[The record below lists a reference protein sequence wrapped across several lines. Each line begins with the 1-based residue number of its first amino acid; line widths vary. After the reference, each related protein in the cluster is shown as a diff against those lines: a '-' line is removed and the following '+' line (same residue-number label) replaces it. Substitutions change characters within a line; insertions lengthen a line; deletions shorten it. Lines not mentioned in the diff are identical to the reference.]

1 MIWSARP
8 FYAAAIVLASFAPLL
23 ATRLARAPSSPT
35 AVSDAMGLTLGEDDR
50 HRIVVTSL
58 RSGGIADR
66 HGIQVGDQ
74 LTGMAGRPM
83 VTLEAARKLVRAPGH
98 CTMPLMLDRH
108 GIPYRAIIWQCG
120 KASIGEKDHSHG
132 SQDFAGRG

>member
-1 MIWSARP
+1 MSDD
-8 FYAAAIVLASFAPLL
+8 LTQL
-23 ATRLARAPSSPT
+23 ATRLERAPSSPT

-74 LTGMAGRPM
+74 LTGMAGRPT

-98 CTMPLMLDRH
+98 CAMPLMLDRH

-120 KASIGEKDHSHG
+120 KAGIG
-132 SQDFAGRG
+132 